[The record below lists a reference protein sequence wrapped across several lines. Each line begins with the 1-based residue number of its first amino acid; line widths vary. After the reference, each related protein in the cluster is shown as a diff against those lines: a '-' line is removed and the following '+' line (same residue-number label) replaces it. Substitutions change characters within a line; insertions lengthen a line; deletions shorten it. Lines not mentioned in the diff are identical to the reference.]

1 MRPEEELTFVREG
14 MAAMEDYLSS
24 DLVYWTLRPFSATFP
39 AFSVGG
45 LLESLRRLE
54 ARREELP
61 PGAQAELE
69 AVRGQ
74 LERVREVHP
83 DRYRRKVERELS
95 SRLDAWSWYLE
106 DYEER
111 PEEAAVSYPAQV
123 HIRVKIDLLLEE
135 AERLGLEVQPA
146 QRRVEALD
154 QRLRRHWVP
163 GPFLWEEA
171 LQRAFPRER
180 FWWLYGRLRGR
191 EAVGG

>member
-1 MRPEEELTFVREG
+1 MKPEEELTFVREG

-54 ARREELP
+54 ALQDCLSPAARR
-61 PGAQAELE
+61 ELE
-69 AVRGQ
+69 ATKSQ
-74 LERVREVHP
+74 LERVREAHP
-83 DRYRRKVERELS
+83 DRYRRKIERELG

-106 DYEER
+106 DYEGR
-111 PEEAAVSYPAQV
+111 PEEAAVNYPAQV

-135 AERLGLEVQPA
+135 AEQLGLEVQPA
-146 QRRVEALD
+146 RRRAEALD
-154 QRLRRHWVP
+154 QRLRRHWAS
-163 GPFLWEEA
+163 GPFLWEQA
-171 LQRAFPRER
+171 LQPAFPRER

-191 EAVGG
+191 ESARG